1 MEVVSRGKVQLER
14 QNRLNR
20 HLWLAAVA
28 ALDVAFT
35 GCWAVQC
42 SNCLD
47 VDLDDYLENCMFA
60 FEWLDYTFEIC
71 RPWLEQ

>member
-1 MEVVSRGKVQLER
+1 MVVVSTGKVQLER
-14 QNRLNR
+14 QNRPNR
-20 HLWLAAVA
+20 HLWVAAVA
-28 ALDVAFT
+28 LEVAFT

-60 FEWLDYTFEIC
+60 CEWLDCAFEIS